1 MRWTANVIHNL
12 WIKSGVLAFALLS
25 FLPASAQDD
34 PALAIQKAIENG
46 ELAQAQSLLQ
56 QGQLSEFQQ
65 GYLTGWLQLKQNK
78 SDAALATWQ
87 TLRERFPTSLELGNN
102 LAVLLMQNKRFD
114 EAQQILEKTL
124 HADRQVSKALDNL
137 NKIYSYQAQ
146 QAYNNVFRRIEP
158 EVPQGTW
165 LALTEKSDVAVVE
178 AAFAEMDAV
187 LSALEG
193 WRQAWSN
200 KQVAS
205 YLNAYDSEFV
215 PPQGQSLAAWKNA
228 RKRSLSS
235 PRFIDVFL
243 SNTEITPLA
252 DDLVRVTFVQRYRSD
267 RFRDEVN
274 KVLLL
279 KLRDGQWKIVQ
290 ETVTS

>member
-1 MRWTANVIHNL
+1 MKT
-12 WIKSGVLAFALLS
+12 GVLAFALFV
-25 FLPASAQDD
+25 FLPVNAQDD
-34 PALAIQKAIENG
+34 PALVIQKAIESG
-46 ELAQAQSLLQ
+46 ALAQAETLLQ
-56 QGQLSEFQQ
+56 QGQLSAFQQ
-65 GYLTGWLQLKQNK
+65 GYLTGWLQLKQNRP
-78 SDAALATWQ
+78 DEALATWQ
-87 TLRERFPTSLELGNN
+87 SLRERFPTSLELGNN
-102 LAVLLMQNKRFD
+102 LAVLLMQKKRFD

-158 EVPQGTW
+158 QVPSGTW

-178 AAFAEMDAV
+178 AGFSELETV
-187 LSALEG
+187 LSAIEA

-200 KQVAS
+200 KQVDG
-205 YLNAYDSEFV
+205 YLKAYDSAFV
-215 PPQGQSLAAWKNA
+215 PPQGQSVSAWKSA
-228 RKRSLSS
+228 RKRSLTS

-243 SNTEITPLA
+243 SDLVITPLA
-252 DDLVRVTFVQRYRSD
+252 DDLVRATFVQRYRSD

-279 KLRDGQWKIVQ
+279 KHTNGQWKIVQ
-290 ETVTS
+290 ETVI